1 MPKIT
6 VAAEAPKESQVNT
19 DSPIKPDLQ
28 GRRRLLGSIC
38 VVVGV
43 GALGARAA
51 KAASTA
57 TVGSPAPAFQVI
69 DSTNRP
75 RTLAEFA
82 GKTVVL
88 EWTAPS
94 CPFVRAQYESG
105 SMQALQREATQRGV
119 VWLSVLSTHTG
130 RADYLPAEKAEA
142 FNKQRNAAP
151 TALLLDPTGAMG
163 RAYGAVATPH
173 MFVIA
178 PDGRLA
184 YAGAIDNTPTV
195 DADVVK
201 KSRNFVRAALDDL
214 AAGRRIATPSTK
226 PYGCTVG
233 YAAGQGPQ

>member
-163 RAYGAVATPH
+163 R
-173 MFVIA
+173 
-178 PDGRLA
+178 
-184 YAGAIDNTPTV
+184 
-195 DADVVK
+195 
-201 KSRNFVRAALDDL
+201 VRRSGHAAHVCRR
-214 AAGRRIATPSTK
+214 AGRQARLRRSHRQHADRRRRRCQEVAQLRSC
-226 PYGCTVG
+226 G
-233 YAAGQGPQ
+233 A